1 MPGRLSE
8 MKIVV
13 IGGGGHAKVVIEV
26 LLAAGWEVAGFT
38 DAGTPAGRTFGT
50 VPCLGGDAALPAVRA
65 AGVET
70 AIVAL
75 GDNALRARL
84 AAAVRALGFTLGN
97 AVHPRACLSPSVGL
111 GSGIAVMAGAVI
123 NAATTIGDGS
133 IVNTGATVDHDNRIG
148 AFVHI
153 APGCHLA
160 GYVTIGDGALIGVG
174 STVGRG
180 RPLSIGAGAVA
191 GSGSV
196 VIHDVPAGAT
206 VFGNPARQPGAA
218 DPERRVD
225 K

>member
-1 MPGRLSE
+1 

-13 IGGGGHAKVVIEV
+13 VGGGGHARVVIEV
-26 LLAAGWEVAGFT
+26 LLAAGWEVVGFT
-38 DAGTPAGRTFGT
+38 DAGTPPGQTFGA
-50 VPCLGGDAALPAVRA
+50 VPCLGGDEALPAVRA

-70 AIVAL
+70 AIIAL
-75 GDNALRARL
+75 GENALRARL
-84 AAAVRALGFTLGN
+84 AAAARDLGFTLGN
-97 AVHPRACLSPSVGL
+97 AVHPGAHLSPSVRL
-111 GSGIAVMAGAVI
+111 GAGIAVMAGAVI

-160 GYVTIGDGALIGVG
+160 GYVTVGDGALIGVG

-180 RPLSIGAGAVA
+180 RPLAIGAGAVA

-196 VIHDVPAGAT
+196 VIQDVPAGAT
-206 VFGNPARQPGAA
+206 VFGNPARQFGAA
-218 DPERRVD
+218 DRDLRREWKER
-225 K
+225 